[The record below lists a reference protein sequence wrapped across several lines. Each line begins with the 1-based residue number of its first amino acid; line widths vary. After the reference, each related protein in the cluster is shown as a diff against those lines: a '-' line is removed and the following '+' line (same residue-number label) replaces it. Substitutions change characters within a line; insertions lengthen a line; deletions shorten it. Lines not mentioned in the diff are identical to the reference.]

1 MQVAISD
8 FGDDCLT
15 TKKHYKAKVAI
26 MSRSNTPFKVLLFL
40 FTSLLLYTLHIL
52 NTLQTWANY
61 TTDVEPD

>member
-26 MSRSNTPFKVLLFL
+26 MSKFNSPFKVLFL
-40 FTSLLLYTLHIL
+40 FPSLLLYTLHIS
-52 NTLQTWANY
+52 NNLQPWANS